1 MSEKTRKILVA
12 IDILL
17 ILLTIGFIFDNSL
30 EDVEKSTNSS
40 TAVTETVEK
49 IPPVKKAIEEK
60 RLTFGKLEGIIRSL
74 AHVAEFVLLG
84 ALVMLLL
91 LLSKVR
97 PLAVSVYMPFFFCL
111 LVGIADEC
119 IQLTNDRA
127 CEVVDVIKDFVGSLI
142 GGGLV
147 LAIYGISYAV
157 AKRKAEK
164 KK

>member
-1 MSEKTRKILVA
+1 
-12 IDILL
+12 
-17 ILLTIGFIFDNSL
+17 
-30 EDVEKSTNSS
+30 
-40 TAVTETVEK
+40 
-49 IPPVKKAIEEK
+49 
-60 RLTFGKLEGIIRSL
+60 
-74 AHVAEFVLLG
+74 
-84 ALVMLLL
+84 MLLL

-97 PLAVSVYMPFFFCL
+97 PLAISVYMTFFFCL

-147 LAIYGISYAV
+147 LAIYGISYTI

-164 KK
+164 K